1 MARRLGASIVDHLPR
16 HDPATQETV
25 SHLPVELF
33 GVPRLLAGK
42 RAVMASGATLAELAA
57 DLVRR
62 QPELAG
68 CVLDAATGWPLAGYC
83 FVVDERFTR
92 EQMMPIDANSTV
104 ILVSST
110 AGG

>member
-1 MARRLGASIVDHLPR
+1 MDHQPPLAAVTQASP
-16 HDPATQETV
+16 PPC
-25 SHLPVELF
+25 SVELF
-33 GVPRLLAGK
+33 GVPRLLAGE

-62 QPELAG
+62 QPVLAG

-92 EQMMPIDANSTV
+92 EQMMPIDAKSTV